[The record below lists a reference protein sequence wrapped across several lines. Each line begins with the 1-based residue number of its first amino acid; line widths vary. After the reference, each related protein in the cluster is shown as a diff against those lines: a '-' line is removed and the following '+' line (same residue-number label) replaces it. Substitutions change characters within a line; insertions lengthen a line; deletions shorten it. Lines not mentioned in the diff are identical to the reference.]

1 MQQKILLPR
10 RQVTTSTMRSDL
22 QQFLSCTLIDPST
35 LSTFQKILLTTDG
48 TITHILEV
56 CLLEAIQVVKLSE
69 EIVLL
74 TRDIPFVELTQETEI
89 IDRKVLLRG
98 KTSGKNFI
106 YAESVIFPERL
117 DEKFR
122 DKLLR
127 TKTPIGQIWFDCR
140 VETFKEIFNSGK
152 EPANDL
158 ASYFNIQSESN
169 LLFRTYGV
177 FSKQQLIMLITEKFP
192 EHYFTE
198 AC

>member
-1 MQQKILLPR
+1 MQQKNLLPR
-10 RQVTTSTMRSDL
+10 RQVTTLTMRSNL
-22 QQFLSCTLIDPST
+22 QQSLSCTRIDPFT
-35 LSTFQKILLTTDG
+35 LSNFQKILLTTDG

-56 CLLEAIQVVKLSE
+56 CLLEAIQIVKLSE
-69 EIVLL
+69 ELVLP
-74 TRDIPFVELTQETEI
+74 TQDIPFVELTQKTEI

-98 KTSGKNFI
+98 KKSGKNFI
-106 YAESVIFPERL
+106 YAESLIFPEKI

-122 DKLLR
+122 DKLLG
-127 TKTPIGQIWFDCR
+127 TKTPIGKIWFDCR

-152 EPANDL
+152 EPANEL

-192 EHYFTE
+192 ESYFTE